1 MPNNICASPSLDKE
15 TRIYQ
20 DKDGWKWQRE
30 TEGKQSAT
38 CLQMAAGHAR
48 FVKEQE
54 SNCYIR
60 IRLKQTK
67 PSKFVNFA
75 GINNDR
81 SFNGVR
87 HRSWTFVFLRC
98 LTPFFSVSI
107 CIKEMVKHFVLK
119 GLLTLFVE

>member
-20 DKDGWKWQRE
+20 DRDGWKWQRE

-48 FVKEQE
+48 YVKEQE
-54 SNCYIR
+54 SSFCIHTKQ
-60 IRLKQTK
+60 KQTK
-67 PSKFVNFA
+67 PSKSVNFA
-75 GINNDR
+75 GINNHW

-87 HRSWTFVFLRC
+87 HHTWTFVFLWC
-98 LTPFFSVSI
+98 LTPFSSR
-107 CIKEMVKHFVLK
+107 
-119 GLLTLFVE
+119 GSA